1 MVHDITQT
9 MTDERIQTFSRSLR
23 EALSVHSDIVVRN
36 LFSCRVDGLF
46 REWTALVE
54 IAGSTRSQMLLTYEP
69 FEASMPTAETMSD
82 HRTRLMK
89 SARRFALYII
99 ADALATGMM
108 PAGAEAVDKVWG

>member
-1 MVHDITQT
+1 MDDNRAHL
-9 MTDERIQTFSRSLR
+9 IQTFSRSLR

-46 REWTALVE
+46 REWIALVE

-69 FEASMPTAETMSD
+69 FEASMPTAETMHD

-89 SARRFALYII
+89 SARRSVLYIV